1 MQSPRTTQQQAQDKN
16 LRLVFVALPA
26 TSDSYPQL
34 IDTAYMDAE
43 GVLRGQYSGKNGAEL
58 AAEYKAEGRMKLMRM
73 CDFDKLH
80 DEALRTEPEEI
91 TEAEYDEAFCVLPPM
106 KYHNLLGVES
116 FRMTEFYS
124 GNITTIYAMCEGCYW
139 KFLDN
144 ADMQTADLVA
154 KVHKAMK
161 TAQAEVSA

>member
-80 DEALRTEPEEI
+80 DEALRTDPEEI
-91 TEAEYDEAFCVLPPM
+91 TEADYDEALNVLPPM
-106 KYHNLLGVES
+106 KWHHLLGVES
-116 FRMTEFYS
+116 FRMSEFYS
-124 GNITTIYAMCEGCYW
+124 GHITTIYAKCQGRYW
-139 KFLDN
+139 KFRDD
-144 ADMQTADLVA
+144 AYMQTADLVA
-154 KVHKAMK
+154 KVHKAMQEQV
-161 TAQAEVSA
+161 AA

>member
-1 MQSPRTTQQQAQDKN
+1 MQSPHTTQQQAQDKN
-16 LRLVFVALPA
+16 LRLVFVAMASTDWPR
-26 TSDSYPQL
+26 PQL
-34 IDTAYMDAE
+34 LDAAFRDAE
-43 GVLRGQYSGKNGAEL
+43 GVMRGMYSHKTCAEL
-58 AAEYKAEGRMKLMRM
+58 QQDYKSSVQLMRM

-124 GNITTIYAMCEGCYW
+124 GNITTIYAMCEGRYW

-144 ADMQTADLVA
+144 ADMDTHVLVD

>member
-16 LRLVFVALPA
+16 VRLVFVALPA

-34 IDTAYMDAE
+34 IDAAYMDAE

-80 DEALRTEPEEI
+80 DEALN
-91 TEAEYDEAFCVLPPM
+91 VLPPM
-106 KYHNLLGVES
+106 KWHHLLGVES
-116 FRMTEFYS
+116 FRMSEFYS
-124 GNITTIYAMCEGCYW
+124 GHITTIYAKCQGRYW
-139 KFLDN
+139 KFRDD
-144 ADMQTADLVA
+144 AYMPTADLVA
-154 KVHKAMK
+154 KVHKAMQEQV
-161 TAQAEVSA
+161 AA